1 MDGRSESNSLATA
14 ISKHLDLFVKSVWV
28 FVQIIRNLISC
39 QTSIMF
45 SCLLAGIRL
54 MISSR
59 SFTSHFINM
68 ETGRVPQFWYSY
80 FREAITA
87 FYYITILKDRPQ
99 HYQPP
104 AIHSSLVETKLRM
117 HWIVWTLRNDI
128 MRIFRWY
135 WWWIMNGQYE
145 MLHYSIL
152 HWRQLELKLLFAS
165 CSLAAFCKERP

>member
-1 MDGRSESNSLATA
+1 MDGWSESNSLATA

-28 FVQIIRNLISC
+28 FVEIIRNLISC

-99 HYQPP
+99 HYQPVV
-104 AIHSSLVETKLRM
+104 A
-117 HWIVWTLRNDI
+117 VWWKQNLCCI
-128 MRIFRWY
+128 ELFELC
-135 WWWIMNGQYE
+135 E
-145 MLHYSIL
+145 MT
-152 HWRQLELKLLFAS
+152 S
-165 CSLAAFCKERP
+165 CVFSDHIDGESWMDNMKCYII